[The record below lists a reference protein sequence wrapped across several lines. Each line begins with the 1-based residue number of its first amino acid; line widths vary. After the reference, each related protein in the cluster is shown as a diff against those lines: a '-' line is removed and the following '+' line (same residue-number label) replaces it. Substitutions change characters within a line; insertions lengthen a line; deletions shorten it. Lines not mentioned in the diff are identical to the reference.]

1 MGSVAMRVGRVVSA
15 EPAPAGDLQP
25 VAVTNTPIGP
35 GMLARSAL
43 RRGAPQE
50 LSAADAAAWEAN
62 AGDPMPNLAMAA
74 RRIFQRIQERV
85 RPANRTA

>member
-1 MGSVAMRVGRVVSA
+1 
-15 EPAPAGDLQP
+15 
-25 VAVTNTPIGP
+25 
-35 GMLARSAL
+35 MLARSAL